1 MLAKEALNHQFLSQ
15 ISHLARAA
23 AGVTGGTLGRLAVG
37 GSQLAQHGHHNRPR
51 YSSGLR
57 LHLVAILFPEIIPS
71 FFRGRWQGRA
81 LIKDHLR
88 GIVRARRLSQVA
100 VKNILQNLFFA
111 CIYNATAIPMVA
123 RVLSPFLGLPLSLS
137 IAAAAMSPSAV
148 QAE

>member
-1 MLAKEALNHQFLSQ
+1 M
-15 ISHLARAA
+15 
-23 AGVTGGTLGRLAVG
+23 
-37 GSQLAQHGHHNRPR
+37 
-51 YSSGLR
+51 
-57 LHLVAILFPEIIPS
+57 
-71 FFRGRWQGRA
+71 
-81 LIKDHLR
+81 R

-111 CIYNATAIPMVA
+111 CIDNATAIPIVA